1 MGGGDFLAYILIDN
15 DDRVVAM
22 SDDHLGDNEIEVEFP
37 DDFETRPFKK
47 CFYKD
52 GEIVYDNSVYILVDE
67 NNRVTAISDFHID
80 ETKEIEI
87 EFDNQFDPSD
97 YENYLYQNGEFVY
110 SEKPIPTY
118 EQILTLKAN
127 LDKTDYIVAK
137 IAEAQVTGRALPE
150 EDATRYADILIQREQ
165 WRAQINEL
173 EAQMEE
179 V

>member
-1 MGGGDFLAYILIDN
+1 MAYILVDDDN
-15 DDRVVAM
+15 RVIAI
-22 SDDHLGDNEIEVEFP
+22 SDNHLGDNEIEVTLP
-37 DDFETRPFKK
+37 DDYESKPFKTY
-47 CFYKD
+47 FYEN
-52 GEIVYDNSVYILVDE
+52 GELLYDNTVYILVDE

-110 SEKPIPTY
+110 SEKPIPAY

-127 LDKTDYIVAK
+127 LDKTDYIVTK

-173 EAQMEE
+173 EAQLKE

>member
-1 MGGGDFLAYILIDN
+1 MVYILVDDDN
-15 DDRVVAM
+15 RVIAI
-22 SDDHLGDNEIEVEFP
+22 SDNHLGDNEIEVTLP
-37 DDFETRPFKK
+37 DDYESKPFKTY
-47 CFYKD
+47 FYEN
-52 GEIVYDNSVYILVDE
+52 GELLYDNTVYILVDE

-110 SEKPIPTY
+110 SEKPIPAY

-127 LDKTDYIVAK
+127 LDKTDYIVTK

-173 EAQMEE
+173 EAQLKE

>member
-1 MGGGDFLAYILIDN
+1 MAYILVDDDN
-15 DDRVVAM
+15 RVIAI
-22 SDDHLGDNEIEVEFP
+22 SDDHLGDNEIEVTLP
-37 DDFETRPFKK
+37 DDYESKPFKTY
-47 CFYKD
+47 FYEN
-52 GEIVYDNSVYILVDE
+52 GELLYDNTVYILVDE

-110 SEKPIPTY
+110 SEKPIPAY

-127 LDKTDYIVAK
+127 LDKTDYIVTK

-150 EDATRYADILIQREQ
+150 EDAIRYADILIQREQ

-173 EAQMEE
+173 EAQLKE